1 MDKHIVIL
9 LLLFVLFLSGIIFFR
24 YKRNYEGFQIEPARA
39 VVTDSASD
47 ISGAGPTDISGCA
60 GIPLSDF
67 KSELVL
73 SYIAPDIQYA
83 IMSYSIGSYNY
94 LPKIQQ
100 AFKQGSP
107 TEQMAISAL
116 LGRYL
121 AFNGGSAAI
130 PGPGFTNTSPG
141 NYVAQM
147 KGSADLLKPIKID
160 TSSPLY
166 KSFKAATTVALCP
179 EFNKRWVSTADF

>member
-67 KSELVL
+67 NSELVL

-94 LPKIQQ
+94 LPTIQK
-100 AFKQGSP
+100 AFKSGDP
-107 TEQMAISAL
+107 TAQMAISAL
-116 LGRYL
+116 LARYL
-121 AFNGGSAAI
+121 ALNGGSAATA
-130 PGPGFTNTSPG
+130 GPGFTNTSPG

-147 KGSADLLKPIKID
+147 KGAKELLAPSKVD
-160 TSSPLY
+160 TKSPVY
-166 KSFKAATTVALCP
+166 KSFQAATTVALCKK
-179 EFNKRWVSTADF
+179 FNKGWVSTADF

>member
-1 MDKHIVIL
+1 MLDEL
-9 LLLFVLFLSGIIFFR
+9 LVAIIFFIVLGICVFIYNNPMPTR
-24 YKRNYEGFQIEPARA
+24 EGFANET
-39 VVTDSASD
+39 VTDSAED
-47 ISGAGPTDISGCA
+47 ISGALPTDLSGCA

-67 KSELVL
+67 NTDIVMSYL
-73 SYIAPDIQYA
+73 SPDIAYA

-94 LPKIQQ
+94 LPTIQN
-100 AFKQGSP
+100 AFKRANS

-147 KGSADLLKPIKID
+147 KGATDLLKPEK
-160 TSSPLY
+160 TETASPVY
-166 KSFKAATTVALCP
+166 KSYKAATDVAFCTN
-179 EFNKRWVSTADF
+179 FNKRWTTTEDF

>member
-1 MDKHIVIL
+1 MLDEL
-9 LLLFVLFLSGIIFFR
+9 LVAIIFFIVLGICVFIYNNPKPSR
-24 YKRNYEGFQIEPARA
+24 EGFANQT
-39 VVTDSASD
+39 VTDSASD
-47 ISGAGPTDISGCA
+47 ISGALPTDLSGCA

-67 KSELVL
+67 NTDLVL
-73 SYIAPDIQYA
+73 SYISPDIAYA

-94 LPKIQQ
+94 LPTIQN
-100 AFKQGSP
+100 AFKQGG
-107 TEQMAISAL
+107 TGTKMAISAL

-147 KGSADLLKPIKID
+147 KGAAELLNPPTID
-160 TSSPLY
+160 TSSPVY
-166 KSFKAATTVALCP
+166 KSFQAATAVAMCKNL
-179 EFNKRWVSTADF
+179 NKRWTTTEDF

>member
-67 KSELVL
+67 NSELVL

-94 LPKIQQ
+94 LSTIQK
-100 AFKQGSP
+100 AFKSGDP
-107 TEQMAISAL
+107 TAQMAISAL
-116 LGRYL
+116 LARYL
-121 AFNGGSAAI
+121 ALNGGSAAT

-147 KGSADLLKPIKID
+147 KGAKELLAPSKVD
-160 TSSPLY
+160 TKSPVY
-166 KSFKAATTVALCP
+166 KSFQAATTVALCKN
-179 EFNKRWVSTADF
+179 FNKGWVSTADF

>member
-1 MDKHIVIL
+1 MLDEL
-9 LLLFVLFLSGIIFFR
+9 LVTIIFFLVLGTCVFIYNNSIPTR
-24 YKRNYEGFQIEPARA
+24 EGFANQT
-39 VVTDSASD
+39 VTDSASD
-47 ISGAGPTDISGCA
+47 ISGALPTDVSGCA

-67 KSELVL
+67 NTDIVL

-94 LPKIQQ
+94 LPKIQN
-100 AFKQGSP
+100 AFKRANT

-147 KGSADLLKPIKID
+147 KGSAELLNPPTVD
-160 TSSPLY
+160 TSSPVY

-179 EFNKRWVSTADF
+179 DFNKRWVSTADF

>member
-24 YKRNYEGFQIEPARA
+24 YKRNYEGFQIEPARPT
-39 VVTDSASD
+39 VTDSASD

-67 KSELVL
+67 DSELVL

-94 LPKIQQ
+94 LPTIQK
-100 AFKQGSP
+100 AFKSGDP
-107 TEQMAISAL
+107 TVQMAISAL
-116 LGRYL
+116 LARYL
-121 AFNGGSAAI
+121 ALNGGSAATA
-130 PGPGFTNTSPG
+130 GPGFTNTSPG

-147 KGSADLLKPIKID
+147 KGAKELLAPSKVD
-160 TSSPLY
+160 TKSPVY
-166 KSFKAATTVALCP
+166 KSFQAATTVALCKK
-179 EFNKRWVSTADF
+179 FNKGWVSTADF

>member
-1 MDKHIVIL
+1 MLDELLVAIIVFL
-9 LLLFVLFLSGIIFFR
+9 VLGTCVFIYNNPIPTR
-24 YKRNYEGFQIEPARA
+24 EGFANQT
-39 VVTDSASD
+39 VTDSASD
-47 ISGAGPTDISGCA
+47 ISGALPTDVSGCA
-60 GIPLSDF
+60 GIPLVDF
-67 KSELVL
+67 NKDIVL
-73 SYIAPDIQYA
+73 SSITPDIQYA

-94 LPKIQQ
+94 LPKIQT
-100 AFKQGSP
+100 AFNQGSP
-107 TEQMAISAL
+107 TTQMAISAL

-147 KGSADLLKPIKID
+147 KGAAELLNPPTVD
-160 TSSPLY
+160 TSSPVY

-179 EFNKRWVSTADF
+179 DFNKRWVSTADF

>member
-1 MDKHIVIL
+1 MLDEL
-9 LLLFVLFLSGIIFFR
+9 LVTIIFLIVLAMCVFI
-24 YKRNYEGFQIEPARA
+24 YNNPMRNREGFANQT
-39 VVTDSASD
+39 VTDSASD
-47 ISGAGPTDISGCA
+47 ISGALPTDVSGCA
-60 GIPLSDF
+60 GIPLVDF
-67 KSELVL
+67 NSELVL

-100 AFKQGSP
+100 VFKQGSP

-121 AFNGGSAAI
+121 ALNGGSAAI

-160 TSSPLY
+160 TSSPVY
-166 KSFKAATTVALCP
+166 KSFQAATTVALCP
-179 EFNKRWVSTADF
+179 KFNKRWVSTADF

>member
-1 MDKHIVIL
+1 MLDEL
-9 LLLFVLFLSGIIFFR
+9 LVTIIFLIVLAMCVFI
-24 YKRNYEGFQIEPARA
+24 YNNPMRNREGFANQT
-39 VVTDSASD
+39 VTDSASD
-47 ISGAGPTDISGCA
+47 ISGALPTDVSGCA

-67 KSELVL
+67 NTDIVL

-100 AFKQGSP
+100 VFKQGSP

-121 AFNGGSAAI
+121 ALNGGSAAI

-160 TSSPLY
+160 TSSPVY
-166 KSFKAATTVALCP
+166 KSFQAATTVALCP
-179 EFNKRWVSTADF
+179 KFNKRWVSTADF